1 MSCIVEL
8 KLYSPL
14 QVDIIDRDTPGH
26 AIPFQAL
33 GRDRLGEYTGM
44 IMKAFR
50 ALQSQEDARDAFVSP
65 DQDWSEVCDK
75 IVSLTRTVEVV
86 DGRLYGV
93 YTCRSQGELRP
104 NELDDLEWY
113 CHDQWENGWGEGY
126 ACCPCEGAGLG
137 LYIHFW
143 QDADG
148 PLLAREEL
156 EGPRS
161 APLLGPAVTEITPDT
176 FWTLLDQARTAC
188 DGSQRAAA
196 YWLTE
201 RLISMGP
208 EQVMHFHS
216 ILHGYMELADKY
228 GLWNAAILIHEDGC
242 YIDGFEDFRAWLIF
256 QGRDTYLAA
265 LRDPDSL
272 AGVPA
277 SVEEDC
283 RFADLPY
290 VGEMAYAR
298 LTGRNAYDD
307 LDAAGHQRMVA
318 ELKKDIVYSAGIEY
332 PHEWSEMAAYLPRL
346 TAQHTTPEELRSRAR
361 RGPIWDRNAPDIQ
374 RARAAASKKQKTK
387 NGKKKGGETR

>member
-1 MSCIVEL
+1 MSGIVEL

-265 LRDPDSL
+265 LRDPDSPPAWRRT
-272 AGVPA
+272 AGSRTCPMWV
-277 SVEEDC
+277 
-283 RFADLPY
+283 R
-290 VGEMAYAR
+290 
-298 LTGRNAYDD
+298 
-307 LDAAGHQRMVA
+307 
-318 ELKKDIVYSAGIEY
+318 
-332 PHEWSEMAAYLPRL
+332 W
-346 TAQHTTPEELRSRAR
+346 HTH
-361 RGPIWDRNAPDIQ
+361 G
-374 RARAAASKKQKTK
+374 
-387 NGKKKGGETR
+387 